1 MRSVSGTQH
10 EGPRRRKW
18 LFDETKVCGELS
30 VKVQLNVK
38 LKFPKAG
45 AGRRAEVTGG
55 GDGQLTGQCPRTSRD
70 SDPRLEKLRPTT
82 R

>member
-1 MRSVSGTQH
+1 M
-10 EGPRRRKW
+10 
-18 LFDETKVCGELS
+18 
-30 VKVQLNVK
+30 KVQLKVK